1 METNKAPESD
11 AVIIAREKEKTKR
24 SMMLYGFSSVIVLI
38 GLYFVFRGAEN
49 GGKRKVDVD
58 LSTGKFSFSVD
69 KPIVEQ
75 INQPTKEFK
84 TDGKTV
90 EFTTGKA
97 DESVV
102 KQLNAQN
109 ISAKPTEFT
118 GKNLVNLNAGYLLTV
133 EHPEWWQ
140 VGYDPSGLSNPLQPI
155 NSVYSAEGEV
165 FNVNKEQMQ
174 QGENLQQYVE
184 RNLNAMILLGLLEGI
199 PDISYDKEYQT
210 AFLTYTNSQTGGIS
224 YQKIVRK
231 GNTAYAATANYN
243 GSTTGEGKINDLVN
257 MVASFTVIE

>member
-1 METNKAPESD
+1 MEPNKPTESD

-24 SMMLYGFSSVIVLI
+24 RMMLYGFSSVIALI
-38 GLYFVFRGAEN
+38 GLWFVFRGAES
-49 GGKRKVDVD
+49 GGKRMVDVD
-58 LSTGKFSFSVD
+58 ITKGKFSFSVD

-75 INQPTKEFK
+75 IKQPTKEFK
-84 TDGKTV
+84 QDGKTV

-102 KQLNAQN
+102 KQLTEQN
-109 ISAKPTEFT
+109 ITAKPNEFT
-118 GKNLVNLNAGYLLTV
+118 GKNLINIQAGYLLTV

-140 VGYDPSGLSNPLQPI
+140 VGYDPAGLTNPLQPI
-155 NSVYSAEGEV
+155 NSVYSNEGV
-165 FNVNKEQMQ
+165 FNINKEAMQ
-174 QGENLQQYVE
+174 PGEDLQSFVE
-184 RNLNAMILLGLLEGI
+184 RSLNSMVMLGLLEAM

-224 YQKIVRK
+224 YQKLVRK
-231 GNTAYAATANYN
+231 NNTVYAATANYN
-243 GSTTGEGKINDLVN
+243 GALTSEAKTNDLVN